1 MTSAYARP
9 MGLSRQVG
17 EPKRLSIRAW
27 GPTRSR
33 SPDSCTGIDLKT
45 RRTSK
50 TGHDWV
56 TVPWTGS
63 VPTHRAA
70 TTTPIRTPMNSTS
83 KHTPKALRIY
93 LELRE
98 YPILCDEI
106 RKRMREEIFRRG
118 TVQVDVFEEEVRRK
132 AKASQRREHPHDPSY
147 RDLDETWELRVSRT
161 RERLTDF
168 YFAHNVPHSA
178 FRSIVADVL
187 GARNKQDVLLSFN
200 PELAPWDMLFSQ
212 AAEFETADAPL
223 QRQTRHH
230 LQEIIA
236 VLTKGMLSDQL
247 TFVGLARRFF
257 KVEDLRAIAE
267 RRIGTG
273 KIGGKAAGMRLAWR
287 ITQSHDADDPIDLG
301 PRIVMPES
309 WHIAADLY
317 YEFVE
322 ENDFYGFLNQ
332 KYKDLDVIRAEY
344 PAYRERYD
352 NAALPRH
359 VVQRLSDILDQA
371 GDGPLIVRSSS
382 LLEDNF
388 GTSFAGKYET
398 HFCASQGGRRAR
410 LEELC
415 NAVRL
420 VYASVLNPDALAYRK
435 QMHLIDYDER
445 MAVLIQKV
453 AGTEHHG
460 KFYPQIAGV
469 GFSHNPYRW
478 TPQIDRSGG
487 FLRIVWGLGT
497 RAVDRVAGDHPR
509 MVALSHP
516 TLRPERT
523 PAEIQ
528 RYSQHAIDCID
539 LEKKRVCTYPVR
551 DMIRFDTPGLRYI
564 ASVMEGGD
572 LRPIHLM
579 DPRIPKENYVITLD
593 GLLRNARFVSI
604 MRTLLRKLEKAYE
617 CPVDTEF
624 TIELVPGEE
633 LDFRIHLLQCRP
645 QAKGRPAK
653 EGETFL
659 PRDVPNDNIVFASSR
674 TVCSGRVENIRYV
687 VFVDPE
693 RYARIESA
701 SERKRIA
708 QTVGRLNERLKGN
721 AFIFVG
727 PGRWGSSNPELGVP
741 VSYADI
747 FNADALVE
755 VPMAIQDEE
764 PEASYGTHFFQDL
777 IEAEIFPV
785 AVYPGKDDD
794 RIDFAF
800 FRNAPNALAFLCP
813 DLADMAPLVMV
824 IDVPS
829 YRGGQVLELAMDSE
843 GKEAMVAYL
852 KAPSR

>member
-1 MTSAYARP
+1 M
-9 MGLSRQVG
+9 
-17 EPKRLSIRAW
+17 
-27 GPTRSR
+27 
-33 SPDSCTGIDLKT
+33 DSG
-45 RRTSK
+45 SK
-50 TGHDWV
+50 L
-56 TVPWTGS
+56 
-63 VPTHRAA
+63 
-70 TTTPIRTPMNSTS
+70 
-83 KHTPKALRIY
+83 TPKALRIY

-106 RKRMREEIFRRG
+106 RKRMREEVFRRG
-118 TVQVDVFEEEVRRK
+118 IVQPDLFEEEVRRK
-132 AKASQRREHPHDPSY
+132 AKASQKREHPNDPNY
-147 RDLDETWELRVSRT
+147 RDLDEIWELRVSRT

-168 YFAHNVPHSA
+168 YFAHNVPHSV
-178 FRSIVADVL
+178 FRALVADAL
-187 GARNKQDVLLSFN
+187 GARSKQDVLLSFN
-200 PELAPWDMLFSQ
+200 PELAPWDMLFAQ
-212 AAEFETADAPL
+212 AQEFEAADAPL
-223 QRQTRHH
+223 RKQSLHH

-247 TFVGLARRFF
+247 TFVGLARRHFM
-257 KVEDLRAIAE
+257 VGDLREIAE
-267 RRIGTG
+267 RRIGRG

-287 ITQSHDADDPIDLG
+287 ITQTTADDDPIELA
-301 PRIVMPES
+301 PRVIMPES

-344 PAYRERYD
+344 PAYRDRYES
-352 NAALPRH
+352 ATLPRH
-359 VVQRLSDILDQA
+359 VIQRLGDVLDQA
-371 GDGPLIVRSSS
+371 GEHPLIVRSSS

-398 HFCASQGGRRAR
+398 HFCANQGTRRGR
-410 LEELC
+410 LKELC
-415 NAVRL
+415 DAVRK

-435 QMHLIDYDER
+435 QMNLIDYDER
-445 MAVLIQKV
+445 MAILIQRV
-453 AGTEHHG
+453 AGNVHHD
-460 KFYPQIAGV
+460 KCYPQIAGV

-478 TPQIDRSGG
+478 TPQIDRSG

-516 TLRPERT
+516 TLRPERNA
-523 PAEIQ
+523 AEIQ
-528 RYSQHAIDCID
+528 RYSQHFIDCID
-539 LEKKRVCTYPVR
+539 LEKKAVCTYPVQ
-551 DMIRFDTPGLRYI
+551 DLIRFDTPGLRFI
-564 ASVMEGGD
+564 ASIAEGGD
-572 LRPIHLM
+572 IRPIHLM
-579 DPRIPKENYVITLD
+579 DPRVPKENYVITLD
-593 GLLRNARFVSI
+593 GLLRNQRFVTI
-604 MRTLLRKLEKAYE
+604 MRTLLRKLENAYE

-624 TIELVPGEE
+624 TVDIIPGPEV
-633 LDFRIHLLQCRP
+633 DFRVHLLQCRP
-645 QAKGRPAK
+645 QAHGRPAK

-659 PRDVPNDNIVFASSR
+659 PRDIPNDNVVFASSR

-693 RYARIESA
+693 MYARLETMSDR
-701 SERKRIA
+701 SRIA
-708 QTVGRLNERLKGN
+708 QCIGRLNQRLKGN

-794 RIDFAF
+794 RIDFTF
-800 FRNAPNALAFLCP
+800 FRSAPNALIGLCP
-813 DLADMAPLVMV
+813 EAGDMQELVKV

-829 YRGGQVLELAMDSE
+829 YRGGQVLELAMDSA
-843 GKEAMVAYL
+843 GQEAMVAYL
-852 KAPSR
+852 KAPTRRAHD